1 MLCCC
6 NVTAKN
12 NKLNGKIITWKSA
25 NVAVVSQSLM
35 SAGREFQTEG
45 AGTEKARPA
54 MSVRVRGTASNG
66 AAADRR
72 CLAGA
77 AVCSMSLR

>member
-1 MLCCC
+1 
-6 NVTAKN
+6 
-12 NKLNGKIITWKSA
+12 
-25 NVAVVSQSLM
+25 VVSQSLM

-45 AGTEKARPA
+45 AATEKARPA
-54 MSVRVRGTASNG
+54 MSVRVREMTSSG

-77 AVCSMSLR
+77 AVCITPDTVLQAIHPSRLTWYPLQM

>member
-1 MLCCC
+1 M
-6 NVTAKN
+6 
-12 NKLNGKIITWKSA
+12 
-25 NVAVVSQSLM
+25 VSQSLM

-45 AGTEKARPA
+45 AATEKARPA
-54 MSVRVRGTASNG
+54 MSVRVRGTTSSG

-77 AVCSMSLR
+77 AV